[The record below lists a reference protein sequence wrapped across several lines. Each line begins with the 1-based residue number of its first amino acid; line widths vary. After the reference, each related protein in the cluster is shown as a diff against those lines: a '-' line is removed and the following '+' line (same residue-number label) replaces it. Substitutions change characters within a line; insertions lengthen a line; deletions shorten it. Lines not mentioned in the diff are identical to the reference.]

1 VRCHGNGEARGA
13 PDRPSSKTISTESEK
28 IMSEKINL
36 KDYIRSQHDFPK
48 PGIVFRDITPLLASA
63 VAFRETIQRMADHFR
78 GRPIDVVAAAEARGF
93 IFAAP
98 LAIELGV
105 GFMPVRKPTKVPFS
119 THAFDYT
126 LDEYHTDVLEAYKA
140 TIDRAQRILFVDDL
154 LATGSSIETCCRL
167 IEQAGGH
174 IAGCAFLIELTSLA
188 GRARI
193 ASYDTFS
200 LLAYT

>member
-1 VRCHGNGEARGA
+1 
-13 PDRPSSKTISTESEK
+13 
-28 IMSEKINL
+28 MSQEINL
-36 KDYIRSQHDFPK
+36 KEYIRSRHDFPR

-63 VAFRETIQRMADHFR
+63 AAFRETIRRLADHFR
-78 GRPIDVVAAAEARGF
+78 GRPIDAVAAAEARGF
-93 IFAAP
+93 VFAAP

-119 THAFDYT
+119 THAFDYV

-174 IAGCAFLIELTSLA
+174 IAGCAFLIEMKELA
-188 GRARI
+188 GRSRI
-193 ASYDTFS
+193 ANYDVFS
-200 LLAYT
+200 LLEYP